1 MGTLWQLGI
10 FCVLLWSWESQC
22 TVGQNSKNVRKL
34 LFLQTCTLGQ
44 KSKIYLKMLVYSIF
58 NNWKFLNIFCRF
70 GPMCSVKFC
79 RHVCG
84 TLPDKKSINS
94 TLAQVTKVEIFGR
107 SGISTIVY
115 LLWLTSVNLL
125 NIFGGLLESNIFC
138 S

>member
-1 MGTLWQLGI
+1 MS
-10 FCVLLWSWESQC
+10 CYEAESYSAQWAK
-22 TVGQNSKNVRKL
+22 TQKMLENFI
-34 LFLQTCTLGQ
+34 FLQTCTLGQ

-94 TLAQVTKVEIFGR
+94 TLAQVTKVKIFGR
-107 SGISTIVY
+107 SGLPQVVVVDLHTYI
-115 LLWLTSVNLL
+115 LTEVAKYILAKLS
-125 NIFGGLLESNIFC
+125 
-138 S
+138 